1 MSVFS
6 RLADILVEGVNNAV
20 AATIERVRTV
30 FEGDPETRARVA
42 FSVAMIALS
51 AKMAKADGIVTPDEV
66 EAFQQIFEIPENE
79 APRVARLYNLAK
91 QDTAGYEVYARQL
104 AGLCN
109 GTASGCTAHTDIL
122 DGLFH
127 IAKADGVLHE
137 KELVFLGDIATIF
150 GVDAGQFEAIKA
162 RHVAFDRNSPWTIL
176 GLTPDADASEARAHY
191 LQLVRQNHP
200 DQMIARGVPAEFV
213 RIADERLAAI
223 NTAWEAVEPLLNRQT
238 EAS

>member
-1 MSVFS
+1 MSIFG
-6 RLADILVEGVNNAV
+6 RLAEILVEGATNALS
-20 AATIERVRTV
+20 ATIERVRTV

-66 EAFQQIFEIPENE
+66 EAFQQIFEIPDDE

-91 QDTAGYEVYARQL
+91 QDTAGYQAYARQL
-104 AGLCN
+104 AGLCE
-109 GTASGCTAHTDIL
+109 GEASGCTAHVDIL

-137 KELVFLGDIATIF
+137 KELEFLTDIAVIF
-150 GVDAGQFEAIKA
+150 GIDDRQFETIKA
-162 RHVAFDRNSPWTIL
+162 RHVEGGAGNAWSVL
-176 GLTPDADASEARAHY
+176 GIAPDTSHQAARAAY

-200 DQMIARGVPAEFV
+200 DQMVARGVPPEFV

-223 NTAWEAVEPLLNRQT
+223 NSAWESVEPILKR
-238 EAS
+238 EAHT